1 MKIKKTNKSGVL
13 VLISLMILIV
23 ICGGCGQG
31 VQQQESVKMAAG
43 NESEAIEIESE
54 PETIEAESEP
64 ETIKAESEPETIETE
79 GESETAATESEQ
91 EASET
96 ESESETAATKPESTP
111 VPGEPVK
118 SKFEIVSEEIGLFVD
133 SVEIDL
139 PDVQNQ
145 YELLFVNDM
154 HVLKLDDHV
163 AADHVETVRI
173 RQDIMFRTDT
183 GMYSADTW
191 LKLSGILDD
200 FGADAVI
207 FGGDMIDFAS
217 STNVGVLSEGLSQ
230 IATPYIYLRADHDL
244 GTWYSGGAMHAED
257 AMALHTSV
265 CSYQDMFI
273 LEYPEFYVLGWNNS
287 TSQLTDEGMEAVIN
301 IWDSGK
307 PIILTTHVP
316 LNSIVDN
323 SLAEAAANV
332 DPEGRKKLWGDGCL
346 YQPYGNT
353 SSFLEMIYDANSPVK
368 AVFSGHL
375 HFKHTVQLTEQTVEY
390 VFAPAF
396 QGKIAQIIIK

>member
-1 MKIKKTNKSGVL
+1 MRSKKANKSC
-13 VLISLMILIV
+13 VLILLLAMILV
-23 ICGGCGQG
+23 VLCRECGQKRQPKEA
-31 VQQQESVKMAAG
+31 VNMETAIETQQTEEESVKADA
-43 NESEAIEIESE
+43 ESDICVAEQETDRALAETESE
-54 PETIEAESEP
+54 PETTEIEKTSEAEKSSETMEP
-64 ETIKAESEPETIETE
+64 EAASVPE
-79 GESETAATESEQ
+79 
-91 EASET
+91 
-96 ESESETAATKPESTP
+96 
-111 VPGEPVK
+111 EPVK
-118 SKFEIVSEEIGLFVD
+118 SRFETVAEEIGLWVD

-139 PDVQNQ
+139 PNVQNT
-145 YELLFVNDM
+145 YEFLFVNDM
-154 HVLKLDDHV
+154 HILKLDDCV
-163 AADHVETVRI
+163 AADHAETVRV

-183 GMYSADTW
+183 GMYSVDTW
-191 LKLSGILDD
+191 RKLSGILDD
-200 FGADAVI
+200 FAADAVI
-207 FGGDMIDFAS
+207 FGGDMMDFAS
-217 STNVGVLSEGLSQ
+217 ATNVQVLSEGLSQ
-230 IATPYIYLRADHDL
+230 ITTPYIYLRADHDL
-244 GTWYSGGAMHAED
+244 GTWYSGGTMNAED

-265 CSYQDMFI
+265 CSYQDMFV

-287 TSQLTDEGMEAVIN
+287 TSQLTDEGMEAAMN
-301 IWDSGK
+301 IWESGK

-353 SSFLEMIYDANSPVK
+353 SSLLQMIYDANSPVK

-396 QGKIAQIIIK
+396 QGKIAKIIIH